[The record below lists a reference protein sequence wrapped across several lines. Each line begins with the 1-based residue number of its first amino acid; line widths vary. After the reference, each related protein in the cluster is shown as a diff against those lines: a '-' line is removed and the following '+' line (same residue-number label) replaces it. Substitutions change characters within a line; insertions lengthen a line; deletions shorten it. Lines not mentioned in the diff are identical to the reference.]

1 MTKSKNKKHKIS
13 ICFFG
18 ITRDL
23 SITYPSI
30 KKNIINPASKYA
42 DVKIF
47 CHFFKNEYISNDRSG
62 EFKVKSKNNW
72 DILKADKIIYDLPD
86 IFLED
91 INIDFYKFGDVYND
105 NFQSIRNL
113 MHQLY
118 SLEKVFK
125 ISSLFKSDL
134 TLFLRP
140 DLYYWDSFEDVIK
153 ENLNVLNDYIILPR
167 WQSYRGFNDRFAIC
181 NSFYSANIYSGRINQ
196 ISNFLKDTKHRL
208 HSEELLY
215 YSIYKSYS
223 KIKTIF
229 HKASRVRA
237 NGFMKIENFETGKFR
252 SQLRGN
258 IINEDRKSRILI
270 KKILQLFNYTLNKY
284 DSKIIGK
291 LRFLRRL
298 KRSVDKFI
306 RGGGNQRR

>member
-1 MTKSKNKKHKIS
+1 MTKSEYKKYKIS

-62 EFKVKSKNNW
+62 EFKVKAKNNW

-86 IFLED
+86 IFLKD
-91 INIDFYKFGDVYND
+91 NNIDIYEFGDTYND
-105 NFQSIRNL
+105 NFQSIKNL
-113 MHQLY
+113 IHQLY
-118 SLEKVFK
+118 SLERVFE
-125 ISSLFKSDL
+125 ISSSFKSDL

-153 ENLNVLNDYIILPR
+153 ESLTLLNDYIILPK
-167 WQSYRGFNDRFAIC
+167 WQSYRGFNDRFSIC
-181 NSFYSANIYSGRINQ
+181 SSFYSAKTYSGRINQ
-196 ISNFLKDTKHRL
+196 IFNFLKDTRHRL
-208 HSEELLY
+208 YSEELLY
-215 YSIYKSYS
+215 YSIYKSNS

-237 NGFMKIENFETGKFR
+237 NGLMQKENFDTGKFK
-252 SQLRGN
+252 SQIRVN
-258 IINEDRKSRILI
+258 IINEDRNSKILI
-270 KKILQLFNYTLNKY
+270 KKILEFYNFFLNNN
-284 DSKIIGK
+284 DNKIIEYF
-291 LRFLRRL
+291 RFLIKNKRRI
-298 KRSVDKFI
+298 DKLI
-306 RGGGNQRR
+306 RKE